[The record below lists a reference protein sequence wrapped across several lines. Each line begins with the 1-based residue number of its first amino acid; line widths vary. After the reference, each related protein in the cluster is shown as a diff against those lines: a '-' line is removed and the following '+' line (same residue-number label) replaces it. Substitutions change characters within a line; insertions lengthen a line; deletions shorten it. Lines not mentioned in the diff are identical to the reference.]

1 MKITITEKSLKHATH
16 QFIKQFRE
24 DEYAFCSGL
33 KKNANDQTKLLTLNK
48 ALAKFKVARNFRLK
62 YDKGLGYKRFEPVL
76 QIINDLDITSDPVS
90 IVLTIESELSKSY
103 GGSKFLSA
111 ASKLAWLLT
120 TDEDSFSSVI
130 IYDSYACTALKK
142 LGYLTSHHSYDEY
155 LIAWWDAFNDC
166 EDLIKSVVFL
176 ESKKPNLELRAFD
189 LQLYEIGA
197 SYAK

>member
-48 ALAKFKVARNFRLK
+48 ALSKFKVARNFKKKFDIELGLNR
-62 YDKGLGYKRFEPVL
+62 YDPVL
-76 QIINDLDITSDPVS
+76 NVINDLDVTLDPVS

-142 LGYLTSHHSYDEY
+142 LGYLTSHHTYDEY

-166 EDLIKSVVFL
+166 EELIKSVVFL

>member
-1 MKITITEKSLKHATH
+1 MNTITENSLKDAAH

-48 ALAKFKVARNFRLK
+48 ALSKFKVARNFKKKFDIELGLNR
-62 YDKGLGYKRFEPVL
+62 YDPVL
-76 QIINDLDITSDPVS
+76 NVINDLDVTLDPVS

-103 GGSKFLSA
+103 GGFKFISA

-120 TDEDSFSSVI
+120 TEEDSFSTVI
-130 IYDSYACTALKK
+130 IYDSYACNALKS
-142 LGYLTSHHSYDEY
+142 LGYLNSRHTYDEY
-155 LIAWWDAFNDC
+155 LIAWRDAFNANS
-166 EDLIKSVVFL
+166 ELIKHAIKGL
-176 ESKKPNLELRAFD
+176 EKKPNFELRVFD

-197 SYAK
+197 AYAK